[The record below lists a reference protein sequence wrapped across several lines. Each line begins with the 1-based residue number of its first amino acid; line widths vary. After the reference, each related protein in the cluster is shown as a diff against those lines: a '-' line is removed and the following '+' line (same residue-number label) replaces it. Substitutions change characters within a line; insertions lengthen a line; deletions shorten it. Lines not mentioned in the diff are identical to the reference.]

1 MNPTVHGS
9 RFSLEYL
16 TFGGKT
22 ILFNIFLIDH
32 FLTLNDVDIAIFVS
46 MAIPFIKWQN
56 TFLYENIDDVVKNF
70 RMSAKKLFKCFKRNQ
85 MKDSA
90 YISEVA
96 LQRCSYEKV
105 FWKYA
110 ANLQE
115 KTHAEVRF

>member
-1 MNPTVHGS
+1 MLS
-9 RFSLEYL
+9 
-16 TFGGKT
+16 K
-22 ILFNIFLIDH
+22 I
-32 FLTLNDVDIAIFVS
+32 
-46 MAIPFIKWQN
+46 
-56 TFLYENIDDVVKNF
+56 
-70 RMSAKKLFKCFKRNQ
+70 SAKKLFKCCKRNQ

-90 YISEVA
+90 YVSEVA